1 VFDAE
6 VVMRPRWLAVLA
18 AGALLALPATSA
30 FADEHTAD
38 CDAEVVV
45 VHGIPGLVVDIQV
58 NGETAIEGFAFG
70 DVVRTTL
77 PPGDYS
83 FSANDPD
90 SGEELLLLGVEGGLQ
105 AGWSYTAAA
114 FLSGGE
120 PTLLAF
126 VNENDATGIQ
136 PFHLADFGAVA
147 IVADGDIALDG
158 VENGNTAR
166 IDVPGGTTVPGVG
179 IAPAG
184 STEVAID
191 LGDVT
196 VPDEGV
202 VLAYA
207 IGPDEGEELPTVVTE
222 ETAGLRGCPERP
234 TEVDSGTGGLATDRL
249 PLGVAALMALGVL
262 ALAAP
267 VVARRRG

>member
-1 VFDAE
+1 
-6 VVMRPRWLAVLA
+6 MRTRWLTVLTV
-18 AGALLALPATSA
+18 GALLTLPATSA

-45 VHGIPGLVVDIQV
+45 VHGVPGLTVDIQV
-58 NGETAIEGFAFG
+58 NGATAIEGFEFG
-70 DVVRTTL
+70 DVVTTTL
-77 PPGDYS
+77 PPGDDYS

-90 SGEELLLLGVEGGLQ
+90 TGEELLLLGVEGGLQ

-126 VNENDATGIQ
+126 VNENDETGIQ
-136 PFHLADFGAVA
+136 PFHLADFPAVA
-147 IVADGDIALDG
+147 IVADGAIALDG

-207 IGPDEGEELPTVVTE
+207 IGPDEGEELPIVVPA
-222 ETAGLRGCPERP
+222 ETAGLRGCPEAP
-234 TEVDSGTGGLATDRL
+234 TEVDSGSGGLAAADRL
-249 PLGVAALMALGVL
+249 PLGVAALMALGAL

-267 VVARRRG
+267 IVARRRG

>member
-1 VFDAE
+1 
-6 VVMRPRWLAVLA
+6 MRTRWLAVLT
-18 AGALLALPATSA
+18 AGTLLTLPAATA
-30 FADEHTAD
+30 FADQHTAD

-45 VHGIPGLVVDIQV
+45 VHGVPGLTVDIQV
-58 NGETAIEGFAFG
+58 NGETAIEGFEFG
-70 DVVRTTL
+70 DVVQTTL

-90 SGEELLLLGVEGGLQ
+90 TGEELLLLGVEGGLQ
-105 AGWSYTAAA
+105 AGWSYSVAAY
-114 FLSGGE
+114 LSDGE

-126 VNENDATGIQ
+126 VNENDDTGIQ
-136 PFHLADFGAVA
+136 PFHLADFPAVA
-147 IVADGDIALDG
+147 IVADGAIALDD

-166 IDVPGGTTVPGVG
+166 IDVPGEEPGPVVG

-184 STEVAID
+184 STEVVID
-191 LGDVT
+191 LGRVDVAYNQ
-196 VPDEGV
+196 V

-207 IGPDEGEELPTVVTE
+207 IGPDEGEELPTVVTAK
-222 ETAGLRGCPERP
+222 TAGLRGCREAP
-234 TEVDSGTGGLATDRL
+234 TEVDSGSGGLAAADRL

-267 VVARRRG
+267 MVARRRG

>member
-1 VFDAE
+1 
-6 VVMRPRWLAVLA
+6 MRTRMLAVLT
-18 AGALLALPATSA
+18 AGALLALPATAA
-30 FADEHTAD
+30 FADEHTED

-45 VHGIPGLVVDIQV
+45 VHGVPGLTVDIQV
-58 NGETAIEGFAFG
+58 NGETAIEGFEFG
-70 DVVRTTL
+70 DVVQTTL
-77 PPGDYS
+77 PPGDDYS
-83 FSANDPD
+83 FSANDPET
-90 SGEELLLLGVEGGLQ
+90 GEELLLLGVEGGLQ

-147 IVADGDIALDG
+147 IVADGAIALDD

-196 VPDEGV
+196 VPDDGV

-207 IGPDEGEELPTVVTE
+207 IGPDEDEELPTVVTA
-222 ETAGLRGCPERP
+222 ETDGLRGCPERP
-234 TEVDSGTGGLATDRL
+234 TGVDSGTGGLATDRL
-249 PLGVAALMALGVL
+249 PLGVAALMALGAL

-267 VVARRRG
+267 LAARRR

>member
-1 VFDAE
+1 
-6 VVMRPRWLAVLA
+6 MRTRMLAVLA
-18 AGALLALPATSA
+18 AGALLTVPATSA
-30 FADEHTAD
+30 LADEHTAD

-45 VHGIPGLVVDIQV
+45 VHGVPGLTVDIQV
-58 NGETAIEGFAFG
+58 NGETAIEDLEFG
-70 DVVRTTL
+70 DVVQTTL
-77 PPGDYS
+77 PPGGDYS
-83 FSANDPD
+83 FSANDPET
-90 SGEELLLLGVEGGLQ
+90 GEELLLLGVEGGLQ

-126 VNENDATGIQ
+126 VNENDDTGIQ

-147 IVADGDIALDG
+147 IVADGAIALDD

-207 IGPDEGEELPTVVTE
+207 IGPDEGEELPTVVTA
-222 ETAGLRGCPERP
+222 ETDGLRGCPERP

-249 PLGVAALMALGVL
+249 PLGVAALMVLGAL

-267 VVARRRG
+267 LAARRR